1 MNERN
6 GEWGVGGG
14 AWNNGSPAEHTI
26 SDSPSHD
33 SLEERKSGG
42 QTSEPSISPDLLPG
56 ADLPPAATPRVGLA
70 PDSGDDPESD
80 PTIAEDEPV
89 APGTTQAPL
98 TPPEPDIDPVYVDRS
113 DHPIS
118 RRRIPENVLKV
129 LYRLHRSGYRAY
141 LCGGSVRDLLMSG
154 TPKDFDIATDA
165 HPAEIRR
172 LFRNSRII
180 GRRFRLVHI
189 IFQDMLVE
197 VATFRREPERADDA
211 AELLITDDNTFGS
224 PLQDAR
230 RRDFTINALF
240 YNIADFSVI
249 DYVGG
254 LEDVE
259 AKRVRVIGD
268 PDVRFREDPV
278 RMMRAVEFASRLGF
292 SIEPATW
299 DAILRHKNE
308 ILKASAPRVSEEI
321 LDLLRRGWSRGA
333 VQLMVDTGLL
343 DPLLPEVYKSIASG
357 RAPYFWK
364 MLEVLDRTV
373 QAGRR
378 ISDPVLLSVMFLP
391 WILQEL
397 ETEESRRQT
406 KMKTSDVIVFIRDLI
421 QPMCTRMSLAAGTRH
436 QIETALDTLW
446 RLLEPPVDRRAQ
458 IRFVF
463 REPFN
468 DALALLELYA
478 LSSGKYVEVFRL
490 WREFAQRARRVAE
503 DSDTPLPAAKRK
515 RRRR

>member
-1 MNERN
+1 MIQRD

-14 AWNNGSPAEHTI
+14 EWENGGQSAAPN
-26 SDSPSHD
+26 SDSAAPTATEDVILSPTPH
-33 SLEERKSGG
+33 SPIPTPEE
-42 QTSEPSISPDLLPG
+42 P
-56 ADLPPAATPRVGLA
+56 
-70 PDSGDDPESD
+70 
-80 PTIAEDEPV
+80 DEPGV
-89 APGTTQAPL
+89 
-98 TPPEPDIDPVYVDRS
+98 IIDRS

-141 LCGGSVRDLLMSG
+141 LCGGSVRDLLMDG

-197 VATFRREPERADDA
+197 VATFRREPERNEDA
-211 AELLITDDNTFGS
+211 EELLITDDNTFGS

-254 LEDVE
+254 LEDLE

-292 SIEPATW
+292 EIEPATYA
-299 DAILRHKNE
+299 AILRHRND
-308 ILKASAPRVSEEI
+308 ILKASPPRVSEEI

-333 VQLMVDTGLL
+333 VRLLVDSGLL
-343 DPLLPEVYKSIASG
+343 EPLLPEVSKAIAG
-357 RAPYFWK
+357 DRAPYFWK

-373 QAGRR
+373 QAGRK
-378 ISDPVLLSVMFLP
+378 ISDPVMLSVMFLP
-391 WILQEL
+391 WILEEL
-397 ETEESRRQT
+397 EREEAGRESR
-406 KMKTSDVIVFIRDLI
+406 MKIGEVILFIRELI
-421 QPMCTRMSLAAGTRH
+421 QPICTRMSLAAGTRH

-446 RLLEPPVDRRAQ
+446 RLLEPPSDRRAQ
-458 IRFVF
+458 FRFVY

-478 LSSGKYVEVFRL
+478 LSSGKYVDVFRQ
-490 WREFAQRARRVAE
+490 WQQFAQRVRRAADAE
-503 DSDTPLPAAKRK
+503 APKAPVK
-515 RRRR
+515 RRRRRR

>member
-1 MNERN
+1 MTNE
-6 GEWGVGGG
+6 
-14 AWNNGSPAEHTI
+14 ADAPATDE
-26 SDSPSHD
+26 
-33 SLEERKSGG
+33 
-42 QTSEPSISPDLLPG
+42 QQ
-56 ADLPPAATPRVGLA
+56 PAAEA
-70 PDSGDDPESD
+70 
-80 PTIAEDEPV
+80 AEAV
-89 APGTTQAPL
+89 
-98 TPPEPDIDPVYVDRS
+98 VVDRNA
-113 DHPIS
+113 HTIS

-141 LCGGSVRDLLMSG
+141 LCGGSVRDLLLNG

-165 HPAEIRR
+165 HPTEMRR

-197 VATFRREPERADDA
+197 VATFRREPERNEDA
-211 AELLITDDNTFGS
+211 EELLITDDNTFGS

-254 LEDVE
+254 LEDLE
-259 AKRVRVIGD
+259 GKRVRVIGD

-292 SIEPATW
+292 EIEPAPY
-299 DAILRHKNE
+299 DASLRHKNE
-308 ILKASAPRVSEEI
+308 FLKASAPRVSEEI

-333 VQLMVDTGLL
+333 VRLLVDSGVL
-343 DPLLPEVYKSIASG
+343 DPLLPEVYKAIAG
-357 RAPYFWK
+357 DRAPYFWK

-373 QAGRR
+373 QAGRK

-397 ETEESRRQT
+397 EREEASRESR
-406 KMKTSDVIVFIRDLI
+406 MKIGEVILFIRELI
-421 QPMCTRMSLAAGTRH
+421 QPICTRMALAAGTRH

-446 RLLEPPVDRRAQ
+446 RLLEPPSDRRAQ
-458 IRFVF
+458 FRFVY
-463 REPFN
+463 REPFS

-478 LSSGKYVEVFRL
+478 LSSGKYVDVFRQ
-490 WREFAQRARRVAE
+490 WQQFAQRVLRAADAE
-503 DSDTPLPAAKRK
+503 APRLPAK
-515 RRRR
+515 RRRRRR